1 MKKVLVLSTING
13 LAGRSCLTGIFRYVN
28 SGLDWSIRFIERP
41 DEGGA
46 SVLDS
51 LRSGE
56 VDGVIVSLDRQTEL
70 LPHILRARLPVVM
83 IHDKT
88 GIAPH
93 MRRNFVLVRN
103 DDIAVGRLA
112 ARHLLERGRFAS
124 FVYLPTENRT
134 SWSIFR
140 ERGFRLELG
149 RHGVVPRRWRRARES
164 LAELLRDLPQ
174 PVAMM
179 GATDLEAMAAI
190 DVCRAHRIP
199 VPARA
204 AVVSVDNDEI
214 LCEST
219 QPTLS
224 SIRTDDGLVGELAA
238 RALDGL
244 MRSRKSA
251 PAREILVPPTE
262 VVERNS
268 TRSVPPAGHLIQDAL
283 RYIHANV
290 TKGLT
295 VADVVHH
302 LHVSPS
308 LARKRFQEVA
318 GKSIRDTILDARLA
332 LAERKLLATSEPI
345 ARIAK
350 SCGFASPCRMAHFFA
365 ERRGL
370 SPSEFRNRRGMV
382 PPVVRLR
389 RKRR

>member
-46 SVLDS
+46 NALDFLS
-51 LRSGE
+51 SGE
-56 VDGVIVSLDRQTEL
+56 ADGVIVSLDRQTEL
-70 LPHILRARLPVVM
+70 LPHILKTRLPVVM

-88 GIAPH
+88 GIAPRK
-93 MRRNFVLVRN
+93 RRNFVLVRN

-140 ERGFRLELG
+140 ERGFRMELARLG
-149 RHGVVPRRWRRARES
+149 IVPRRWRRAREP
-164 LAELLRDLPQ
+164 LAALLLRLPQ

-179 GATDLEAMAAI
+179 GATDIEAMSAI
-190 DVCRAHRIP
+190 DVCRANRIP

-204 AVVSVDNDEI
+204 AVISVDNDEI

-219 QPTLS
+219 KPTLS

-244 MRSRKSA
+244 MRSRKAAS
-251 PAREILVPPTE
+251 AREILVPPTE

-268 TRSVPPAGHLIQDAL
+268 TRAVPPAGHLIQDAL
-283 RYIHANV
+283 RYIHANAAKGV
-290 TKGLT
+290 TVSG
-295 VADVVHH
+295 VVRH
-302 LHVSPS
+302 LRVSPS
-308 LARKRFQEVA
+308 LARKRFQEIT
-318 GKSIRDTILDARLA
+318 GRSIRDTILDTRLA
-332 LAERKLLATSEPI
+332 LAERKLRATAEPI
-345 ARIAK
+345 ARVAR
-350 SCGFASPCRMAHFFA
+350 SCGFSSPYRMAHFFQ
-365 ERRGL
+365 ERHGV
-370 SPSEFRNRRGMV
+370 SPSGFRAGKV
-382 PPVVRLR
+382 PPGVSR
-389 RKRR
+389 RRRRR